1 MLVSEVYIFKYR
13 LSAEG
18 WTLADGYLLPFI
30 WGWRQHTSKVHWLAI
45 VQRCCSIT
53 VMLIIDLVTKTQL
66 FLELQLS

>member
-30 WGWRQHTSKVHWLAI
+30 WGEDSTLARFTDWLLCRGA
-45 VQRCCSIT
+45 VP
-53 VMLIIDLVTKTQL
+53 LL
-66 FLELQLS
+66 